1 MQWQGYARLNHAK
14 TEYKGKMSNPRM
26 SQSVM
31 QAVLPCHLTIER
43 IKMKQYVLL
52 LKENLWK

>member
-1 MQWQGYARLNHAK
+1 
-14 TEYKGKMSNPRM
+14 M

-31 QAVLPCHLTIER
+31 QAVLPCHLTIET

-52 LKENLWK
+52 LKSSQ